1 MPMMLLGV
9 YWLSYWIFFLVVMAI
24 LFVPVVK
31 ILRRTGHSG
40 WWVLLYFV
48 PIANIIGLWVFAF
61 AHWPALDRGHET

>member
-1 MPMMLLGV
+1 
-9 YWLSYWIFFLVVMAI
+9 MAI

>member
-1 MPMMLLGV
+1 MSMIFLGA
-9 YWLSYWIFFLVVMAI
+9 YWLSFWITFLVLLAI
-24 LFVPVVK
+24 LFLPVVK